1 MPHNTTMMQK
11 TFTIIETTQKTSD
24 IIKEMKA
31 LFPVWSYLDDKKL
44 DTQFPPPKEITTR
57 EFLYSVEPD
66 PDTLGKSAKE
76 ADPQQTGIT
85 LRERMLLEIQYFED
99 TGSHLD
105 VKGWTICSGSRDS
118 DGRVPFVYFDPYTD
132 EVEVSWYDVDDSG
145 STYGLRQQVPSL
157 PSPSY
162 PSDLESRLKNVEEF
176 MRDNF
181 KGFTI

>member
-1 MPHNTTMMQK
+1 MLHNTTEMK
-11 TFTIIETTQKTSD
+11 TFKIIETTQKTSD

-31 LFPVWSYLDDKKL
+31 LFSVWSYLDDKEL
-44 DTQFPPPKEITTR
+44 DQQFPPLTKITTR

-85 LRERMLLEIQYFED
+85 LRERLLMEIQYFKE

-105 VKGWTICSGSRDS
+105 IKGWTICSGSRYS
-118 DGRVPFVYFDPYTD
+118 DGRVPSVCFHPSTG
-132 EVEVSWYDVDDSG
+132 EVRVNWYGVDHSH
-145 STYGLRQQVPSL
+145 SPCGLRQQVPSN
-157 PSPSY
+157 PFPSY
-162 PSDLESRLKNVEEF
+162 PSDLESRLKNVEKF
-176 MRDNF
+176 MRNNF